1 MEIWYQRSDCN
12 QPKRNGHGEGPGVK
26 NPSPNLW
33 ASKWHQRDRFFWSNF
48 SVTPP
53 CISSQLWRPVSSFVS
68 QGCPFLYVLTSTTVT
83 TPMGLKSGGLAKSCV
98 STPQAIGTLPQQTNS
113 PKTIFFEPLI
123 KNLGLLLH
131 SPHFGVCVQSRHYGF
146 SLGGSKHLL
155 RHSYPTCW
163 VLEDAGPI

>member
-1 MEIWYQRSDCN
+1 MAPVRQVFLVQLLSNPPMYIQSVMETGKFFCFPGLSLPVHPDVHH
-12 QPKRNGHGEGPGVK
+12 RNH
-26 NPSPNLW
+26 
-33 ASKWHQRDRFFWSNF
+33 AH
-48 SVTPP
+48 
-53 CISSQLWRPVSSFVS
+53 
-68 QGCPFLYVLTSTTVT
+68 
-83 TPMGLKSGGLAKSCV
+83 GLKSGGLAKSCV

-131 SPHFGVCVQSRHYGF
+131 SPHSGVCVQSRHYGF